1 MSKEEIDQLGWIQ
14 GTNRQKQKS
23 ARAVG
28 ACARCNKRKVRCDR
42 SLKNGGCTNCF
53 LDNVECVVNKDLKR
67 HRVLYTKRPQKRKAT
82 TTRIP
87 DRETCHHD
95 FDHTNQDGELSQSKG
110 KQKEQFNDVD
120 HIGTLVGLSE
130 TDFEYLY
137 FKGAFTWPGDELRQ
151 VLFEAYMTVVHPNMP
166 VLRIQQIIEV
176 FLSNDGPGEN
186 FSLFLGQ
193 AMMAAASTAVMVEK
207 TEALGFPSR
216 QSMIEHF
223 FQKARVCLF
232 YSCLTRIGHAHDPI
246 HSSLIN

>member
-1 MSKEEIDQLGWIQ
+1 MSKEEIDQLGCIQ
-14 GTNRQKQKS
+14 GKNRQKQKS

-42 SLKNGGCTNCF
+42 SLKNGGCTNCL
-53 LDNVECVVNKDLKR
+53 LDNVECILNKNLKR
-67 HRVLYTKRPQKRKAT
+67 HPVLYGKRPQKRKAT

-95 FDHTNQDGELSQSKG
+95 FDHTNQDGELSQAKR
-110 KQKEQFNDVD
+110 KQKEQFNEVD
-120 HIGTLVGLSE
+120 NISTPIGLSE

-137 FKGAFTWPGDELRQ
+137 CKGAFTWPGDELRQ

-166 VLRIQQIIEV
+166 ILGIRQIIEI
-176 FLSNDGPGEN
+176 FLSNDGPREN

-207 TEALGFPSR
+207 IEALGFPSR
-216 QSMIEHF
+216 QSLTELF
-223 FQKARVCLF
+223 FQKARVCDF
-232 YSCLTRIGHAHDPI
+232 FFMSYTDGICT
-246 HSSLIN
+246 